1 VNKIGIKIRKLREN
15 RGISQSRMAT
25 DLDMSQ
31 SYYCKIEK
39 DDSKLSVNQLFEI
52 CEILSINPI
61 SIFNQ
66 LNSNSKK
73 TTVIIDWQ
81 TSSITKIE

>member
-1 VNKIGIKIRKLREN
+1 MNKIGIKIRKLREN